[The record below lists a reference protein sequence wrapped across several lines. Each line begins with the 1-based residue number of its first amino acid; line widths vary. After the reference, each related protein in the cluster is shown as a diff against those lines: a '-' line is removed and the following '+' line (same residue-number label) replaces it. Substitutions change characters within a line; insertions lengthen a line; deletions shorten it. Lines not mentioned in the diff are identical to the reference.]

1 MKKNM
6 LISGLCFL
14 LIGFISQV
22 SFAQAYKGKGRVVGY
37 VFDEEGNPLEGVT
50 VKLFSHR
57 AQAGFEVKTDA
68 NGKWVAAWIRGGGWD
83 IDFEKVGYAPKKI
96 SLQVKEYGRN
106 PEVKVTMKKIA
117 GLVITDELKDLLTE
131 GNQLYNAGKYQ
142 EAIAIYQQIL
152 EQFPDAYIINK
163 NIGNA
168 YFQMEDYDK
177 AEEYYKKVLEKDPNN
192 NDAKMLIGNC
202 YVNRGE
208 NRKALEWYNQIAF
221 DEIDDP
227 IVLYNIGTNYYN
239 LGKYEEALRY
249 YKKAVEIQPDF
260 LDGLYQLGL
269 AYLTTQKYPES
280 IAAFEKYLKLDSE
293 SGRAE
298 QVKNF
303 LTFLKTKIK

>member
-1 MKKNM
+1 MKRF
-6 LISGLCFL
+6 LSITALCLFSVSLLAFSG
-14 LIGFISQV
+14 
-22 SFAQAYKGKGRVVGY
+22 FAQDYKGKGRVVGY
-37 VFDEEGNPLEGVT
+37 VYDEQGNPLEGVT

-57 AQAGFEVKTDA
+57 AQGGFEVKTDGE
-68 NGKWVAAWIRGGGWD
+68 GKWVAAWIRGGGWD
-83 IDFEKVGYAPKKI
+83 VDFEKIGYAPKKI
-96 SLQVKEYGRN
+96 FIQVKEYGRN
-106 PEVKVTMKKIA
+106 PEVKVNLKKVE
-117 GLVITDELKDLLTE
+117 GLVITDELKELLTE
-131 GNQLYNAGKYQ
+131 GNNLYNQGQYQ
-142 EAIAIYQQIL
+142 EAISIYQKIL
-152 EQFPDAYIINK
+152 GQFPDAYVINK

-168 YFQMEDYDK
+168 YFQLEDYDQ

-192 NDAKMLIGNC
+192 NEAKMLIGNC

-208 NRKALEWYNQIAF
+208 NEKALEWYNQISF
-221 DEIDDP
+221 DDIDDP

-239 LGKYEEALRY
+239 LGKYDDALRY

-269 AYLTTQKYPES
+269 AYLTTQRYQES
-280 IAAFEKYLKLDSE
+280 IVAFEKYLQQDSE

>member
-1 MKKNM
+1 MKKII
-6 LISGLCFL
+6 LISSLCL
-14 LIGFISQV
+14 LMIALLSQIGF
-22 SFAQAYKGKGRVVGY
+22 AQDYKGKGRVVGY
-37 VFDEEGNPLEGVT
+37 VFDEEGNPIEGVT
-50 VKLFSHR
+50 VKLYSHR

-83 IDFEKVGYAPKKI
+83 VDFEKVGYAPKKI
-96 SLQVKEYGRN
+96 FMQVKEYGRN

-131 GNQLYNAGKYQ
+131 GNNLYNAGKYQ
-142 EAIAIYQQIL
+142 EAIAI
-152 EQFPDAYIINK
+152 
-163 NIGNA
+163 
-168 YFQMEDYDK
+168 DYDK

-208 NRKALEWYNQIAF
+208 NQKALEWYNQIAF

-269 AYLTTQKYPES
+269 AYLTTQKYHES

>member
-1 MKKNM
+1 MKKIM
-6 LISGLCFL
+6 VIIGLCLFL
-14 LIGFISQV
+14 VGFISLA

-37 VFDEEGNPLEGVT
+37 VFDEQGNPIEGVT

-57 AQAGFEVKTDA
+57 AKAGFEVKTDDK
-68 NGKWVAAWIRGGGWD
+68 GKWVAAWIRGGGWD
-83 IDFEKVGYAPKKI
+83 VDFEKVGYAPKKI
-96 SLQVKEYGRN
+96 FLQIKEYGRN

-117 GLVITDELKDLLTE
+117 GLVITDELKELLTE
-131 GNQLYNAGKYQ
+131 GNKLYNEGKYQ
-142 EAIAIYQQIL
+142 EAIAIYQKIL
-152 EQFPDAYIINK
+152 EQFPDAYVINK

-168 YFQMEDYDK
+168 YFQMEEYDK
-177 AEEYYKKVLEKDPNN
+177 AEEYYKKVLERDPNN

-202 YVNRGE
+202 YVNRGQNE
-208 NRKALEWYNQIAF
+208 KALEWYNQISF
-221 DEIDDP
+221 DDIDDP

-249 YKKAVEIQPDF
+249 YKKAVDIQPDF

-269 AYLTTQKYPES
+269 AYLTTQQYHES
-280 IAAFEKYLKLDSE
+280 ITAFEKYLQLDSE

-303 LTFLKTKIK
+303 INFLKTKIK